1 MNGSRFTLETR
12 NEIDDDST
20 NVVVMKMRRAVM
32 HSEWFL
38 LERGGPSREWEAG
51 HPEICGPAALGK
63 IQVQVT
69 LRSTRTLHSDS
80 SRSIKILSVF

>member
-1 MNGSRFTLETR
+1 MNRSGFTQETL

-20 NVVVMKMRRAVM
+20 KVLVMEMRRAGM

-63 IQVQVT
+63 IQVQAT
-69 LRSTRTLHSDS
+69 
-80 SRSIKILSVF
+80 

>member
-1 MNGSRFTLETR
+1 MIWSGSTQETL

-20 NVVVMKMRRAVM
+20 VLVTVMRRAGM
-32 HSEWFL
+32 HSEWFQ

-63 IQVQVT
+63 IQVQAT
-69 LRSTRTLHSDS
+69 
-80 SRSIKILSVF
+80 

>member
-1 MNGSRFTLETR
+1 MMM
-12 NEIDDDST
+12 
-20 NVVVMKMRRAVM
+20 VMVRTAGM

-63 IQVQVT
+63 MQVQVT

-80 SRSIKILSVF
+80 SKSTKNIMCILKMYPCV

>member
-20 NVVVMKMRRAVM
+20 NVVVMEMRRAGM

-63 IQVQVT
+63 MQVQASSYKNLT
-69 LRSTRTLHSDS
+69 LRQ
-80 SRSIKILSVF
+80 